1 MSYYDLRNQKNAIL
15 QVQRI
20 LRSLDFYENGISRV
34 KPDGIFGQDTRN
46 LVIEFQ
52 SKYGLTPTG
61 IVDYETWQLLHSID
75 EARRD
80 ATKIARAVHI
90 FPMYENYEILP
101 NARDD
106 SIFVIQYMLNE
117 ILNDHDDISQLEIN
131 GVYDLPTQ
139 NAIKILQRKALSESA
154 PKIDADVFNLLA
166 DEYERLN
173 SRSF

>member
-1 MSYYDLRNQKNAIL
+1 
-15 QVQRI
+15 
-20 LRSLDFYENGISRV
+20 
-34 KPDGIFGQDTRN
+34 
-46 LVIEFQ
+46 
-52 SKYGLTPTG
+52 
-61 IVDYETWQLLHSID
+61 
-75 EARRD
+75 
-80 ATKIARAVHI
+80 
-90 FPMYENYEILP
+90 MYENYEILP